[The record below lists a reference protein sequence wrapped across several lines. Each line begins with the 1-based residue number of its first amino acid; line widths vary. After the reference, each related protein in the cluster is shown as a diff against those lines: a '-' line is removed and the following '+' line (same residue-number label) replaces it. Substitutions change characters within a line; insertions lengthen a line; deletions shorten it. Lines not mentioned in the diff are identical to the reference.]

1 MRRKTKGFTLLEVLF
16 ALFLVSLCVVVY
28 YPQLK
33 NVITMQDKSYTE
45 NVVLRDLD
53 NSVEYLKAH
62 DDVDDSIV
70 DENSKV
76 VVTKP
81 VQKEEKKDDK
91 DKKDKKEVLE
101 NHEKTAAIWRPPPGS
116 ASPSSPPQASGST
129 SCGSLSASASLPG

>member
-33 NVITMQDKSYTE
+33 NVIKMQDKSYTE
-45 NVVLRDLD
+45 NIVLRDLD

-62 DDVDDSIV
+62 DEVDSSIV

-76 VVTKP
+76 VVTKDNAGDL
-81 VQKEEKKDDK
+81 VKVNVKVVNGEIAKDVSFYKEK
-91 DKKDKKEVLE
+91 
-101 NHEKTAAIWRPPPGS
+101 
-116 ASPSSPPQASGST
+116 
-129 SCGSLSASASLPG
+129 

>member
-1 MRRKTKGFTLLEVLF
+1 MRRKTRGFTLLEVLF

-33 NVITMQDKSYTE
+33 NVIKMQDKSYTE

-62 DDVDDSIV
+62 DEVDYSIV

-76 VVTKP
+76 VVTKDN
-81 VQKEEKKDDK
+81 VGDLVKVNVKVVNGDIAKDVSFYKEK
-91 DKKDKKEVLE
+91 
-101 NHEKTAAIWRPPPGS
+101 
-116 ASPSSPPQASGST
+116 
-129 SCGSLSASASLPG
+129 

>member
-33 NVITMQDKSYTE
+33 NVIKMQDKSYTE
-45 NVVLRDLD
+45 NIVLRDLD

-62 DDVDDSIV
+62 DEVDSSTV

-76 VVTKP
+76 VVTKDD
-81 VQKEEKKDDK
+81 VGDLVRVNVKVVNGEIAKDVSFYKEK
-91 DKKDKKEVLE
+91 
-101 NHEKTAAIWRPPPGS
+101 
-116 ASPSSPPQASGST
+116 
-129 SCGSLSASASLPG
+129 

>member
-33 NVITMQDKSYTE
+33 NVIKMQDKSYTE
-45 NVVLRDLD
+45 NIVLRDLD

-62 DDVDDSIV
+62 DDVDSSIV

-76 VVTKP
+76 IVRKVDVGDLVKVNVKVVNGEIAKD
-81 VQKEEKKDDK
+81 VSFYKEK
-91 DKKDKKEVLE
+91 
-101 NHEKTAAIWRPPPGS
+101 
-116 ASPSSPPQASGST
+116 
-129 SCGSLSASASLPG
+129 

>member
-33 NVITMQDKSYTE
+33 NVIKMQDKSYTE
-45 NVVLRDLD
+45 NIVLRDLD

-62 DDVDDSIV
+62 DEVDSSIV

-76 VVTKP
+76 VVTMDDVGDLVK
-81 VQKEEKKDDK
+81 VNVKVVNGDIAKDVSFYKEK
-91 DKKDKKEVLE
+91 
-101 NHEKTAAIWRPPPGS
+101 
-116 ASPSSPPQASGST
+116 
-129 SCGSLSASASLPG
+129 

>member
-33 NVITMQDKSYTE
+33 NVIKMQDKSHTE
-45 NVVLRDLD
+45 NIVLRDLD

-62 DDVDDSIV
+62 DEVDSSIV

-76 VVTKP
+76 VVTKDD
-81 VQKEEKKDDK
+81 VGDLVKVNVKVVNGEIAKDVSFYKEK
-91 DKKDKKEVLE
+91 
-101 NHEKTAAIWRPPPGS
+101 
-116 ASPSSPPQASGST
+116 
-129 SCGSLSASASLPG
+129 

>member
-33 NVITMQDKSYTE
+33 NVIKMQDKSYTE
-45 NVVLRDLD
+45 NIVLRDLD

-62 DDVDDSIV
+62 DDVDSSIV

-76 VVTKP
+76 VVTKDD
-81 VQKEEKKDDK
+81 VGDLVKVNVKVVNGDIAKDVSFYKEK
-91 DKKDKKEVLE
+91 
-101 NHEKTAAIWRPPPGS
+101 
-116 ASPSSPPQASGST
+116 
-129 SCGSLSASASLPG
+129 

>member
-33 NVITMQDKSYTE
+33 NVIKMQDKSYTE
-45 NVVLRDLD
+45 NIVLRDLD

-62 DDVDDSIV
+62 DEVDSSIV

-76 VVTKP
+76 VVTKDN
-81 VQKEEKKDDK
+81 VGDLVKVNVKVVNGEIAKDVSFYKEK
-91 DKKDKKEVLE
+91 
-101 NHEKTAAIWRPPPGS
+101 
-116 ASPSSPPQASGST
+116 
-129 SCGSLSASASLPG
+129 

>member
-33 NVITMQDKSYTE
+33 NVIKMQDKSHTE
-45 NVVLRDLD
+45 NIVLRDLD

-62 DDVDDSIV
+62 DEVDSSIV

-76 VVTKP
+76 VVTKDD
-81 VQKEEKKDDK
+81 VGDLVKVNVKVVNGEIAKD
-91 DKKDKKEVLE
+91 V
-101 NHEKTAAIWRPPPGS
+101 S
-116 ASPSSPPQASGST
+116 F
-129 SCGSLSASASLPG
+129 

>member
-33 NVITMQDKSYTE
+33 NVIKMQDKSYTE
-45 NVVLRDLD
+45 NIVLRDLD

-62 DDVDDSIV
+62 DEVDSSIV

-76 VVTKP
+76 VVTKDD
-81 VQKEEKKDDK
+81 VGDLIKVNVKVVNGDIAKDVSFYKEK
-91 DKKDKKEVLE
+91 
-101 NHEKTAAIWRPPPGS
+101 
-116 ASPSSPPQASGST
+116 
-129 SCGSLSASASLPG
+129 